1 MEQSTELFSENKQT
15 PGFTLI
21 GMRLLQITEKLGL
34 INYEYVVDTRY
45 HIKLTLQME
54 LDNLKDTF
62 ININNYPESL
72 INKIIK
78 QINDE

>member
-21 GMRLLQITEKLGL
+21 
-34 INYEYVVDTRY
+34 
-45 HIKLTLQME
+45 
-54 LDNLKDTF
+54 
-62 ININNYPESL
+62 L